1 MKFGI
6 LETFCFHL
14 SQHNRIRILI
24 LKAAKM
30 IEYPSPRESSK
41 NVPEVGDEFSANFVK
56 VASFT

>member
-14 SQHNRIRILI
+14 SQHNRIRIL
-24 LKAAKM
+24 KAAKM
-30 IEYPSPRESSK
+30 KEYPSPRESSK
-41 NVPEVGDEFSANFVK
+41 NVPEVGDEFSANFVQ